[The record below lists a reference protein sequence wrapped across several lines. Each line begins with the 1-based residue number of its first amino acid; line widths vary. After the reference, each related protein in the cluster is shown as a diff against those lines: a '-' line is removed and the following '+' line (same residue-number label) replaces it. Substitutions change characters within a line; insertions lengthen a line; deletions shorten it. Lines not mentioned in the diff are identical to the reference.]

1 MFSSSNVIS
10 AVARGTFALK
20 LTTTDDDKRLDLKT
34 KGLWESRFNENN
46 FDVNPPAGRTLLVN
60 ENRSEA
66 FKENE
71 SFEKNKYNQRITEVE
86 RAKFY
91 PLASSTTGGAAL

>member
-1 MFSSSNVIS
+1 M
-10 AVARGTFALK
+10 
-20 LTTTDDDKRLDLKT
+20 KT
-34 KGLWESRFNENN
+34 KGLWESRFNENY

-60 ENRSEA
+60 ESRSEA

-91 PLASSTTGGAAL
+91 PLASSTTGGAVPLASIALTQLASNLSSRKEDS